1 MSKKMKVLLSVLVAI
16 LVLTVG
22 GTTIAM
28 AQEDEELEPQDEE
41 FTTEVE
47 SNCLLT
53 RVAEI
58 LGIPEED
65 LREAF
70 QQARQEMT
78 EERWEEAF
86 NQLLDKAVAEEILA
100 PEEAEEIREW
110 WEEKPEALSCGFLR
124 HAVDFQNQHCGQL
137 LGVRQDQRPE
147 MRQRLAL
154 KFQERAG
161 DRECITQDGAD
172 EIYQW
177 QQNRPESLNQLSP
190 RARIFKAMRNRQ
202 MIAVP
207 EGWQGQIPDEIAD

>member
-1 MSKKMKVLLSVLVAI
+1 MSKKMKVLVLVLVAI
-16 LVLTVG
+16 IVLTVG

-28 AQEDEELEPQDEE
+28 AQEDEEPEPQDEE
-41 FTTEVE
+41 FTVEVE
-47 SNCLLT
+47 SNGLLT

-110 WEEKPEALSCGFLR
+110 WAQKPEALNSGLLWRASCSVASPDG
-124 HAVDFQNQHCGQL
+124 CMP
-137 LGVRQDQRPE
+137 GVRQGQRPE
-147 MRQRLAL
+147 IRQRLAL
-154 KFQERAG
+154 KFQERAME
-161 DRECITQDGAD
+161 RVCIAQDETD

-207 EGWQGQIPDEIAD
+207 EGWQGQIPDEMAD

>member
-1 MSKKMKVLLSVLVAI
+1 MSKKMKVLISVLVAL

-53 RVAEI
+53 RVAET
-58 LGIPEED
+58 LGIPEEE
-65 LREAF
+65 LIEAF
-70 QQARQEMT
+70 QQARQEMM
-78 EERWEEAF
+78 EERWEETS
-86 NQLLDKAVAEEILA
+86 NQALEKAVAEGLLT

-124 HAVDFQNQHCGQL
+124 HAFGFRNQHCGQL
-137 LGVRQDQRPE
+137 PGVRQGQRPE
-147 MRQRLAL
+147 IRQRLAL

-177 QQNRPESLNQLSP
+177 QQNRPEILNQLSP
-190 RARIFKAMRNRQ
+190 RARIFNAFRNRQ

>member
-22 GTTIAM
+22 GTTMAM

-47 SNCLLT
+47 SNCFLT

-58 LGIPEED
+58 LGIPEEE
-65 LREAF
+65 LIESF
-70 QQARQEMT
+70 QQARQEMM
-78 EERWEEAF
+78 EERWEETS
-86 NQLLDKAVAEEILA
+86 NQALEKAVAEGLLT

-124 HAVDFQNQHCGQL
+124 HAFGFRNQSDGCMP
-137 LGVRQDQRPE
+137 GVRQGQRPE
-147 MRQRLAL
+147 IRQRLAL

-207 EGWQGQIPDEIAD
+207 EGWQGQIPDEMAD

>member
-1 MSKKMKVLLSVLVAI
+1 MSKKMKVLVSVLVAI

-28 AQEDEELEPQDEE
+28 AQEGEEPEPQDEE
-41 FTTEVE
+41 LTAEVGE
-47 SNCLLT
+47 NDFLA

-58 LGIPEED
+58 LGIPEEE

-70 QQARQEMT
+70 QQARQEMM
-78 EERWEEAF
+78 EERWEKAF
-86 NQLLDKAVAEEILA
+86 NRLLDKAVAEGLLT

-110 WEEKPEALSCGFLR
+110 WEEKPEVLDRNLLR
-124 HAVDFQNQHCGQL
+124 HAFGFRNQHCGQL
-137 LGVRQDQRPE
+137 PGVRWGQRPE
-147 MRQRLAL
+147 IRQRLAL
-154 KFQERAG
+154 KFQERAMERVG
-161 DRECITQDGAD
+161 ITQDGTD

-177 QQNRPESLNQLSP
+177 RQNRPESLNQLSP

-207 EGWQGQIPDEIAD
+207 EGWNGPMPQIAD